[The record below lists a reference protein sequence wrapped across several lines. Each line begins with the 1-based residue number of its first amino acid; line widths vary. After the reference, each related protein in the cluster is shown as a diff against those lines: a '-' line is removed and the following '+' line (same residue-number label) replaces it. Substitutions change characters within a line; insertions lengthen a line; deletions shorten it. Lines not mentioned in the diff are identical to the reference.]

1 MAGLPGRN
9 DYSVDITPEDDGK
22 EVLVGGWVEDVRNL
36 GGIAFIRLRRGTGW
50 LQVTVIKKMDKDMFK
65 EITSVT
71 RESVISVNGV
81 VQASDQAKLGFEVL
95 ARGFTLI
102 SAAETP
108 LPLGVADMV
117 ESDLDTRLDNRFLDL
132 RSGDPAWIFRVKAAV
147 IQGMR
152 RSLIDDGFVEITT
165 PKIVATATEGGTEL
179 FRVDYFG
186 RDAYLNQS
194 PQLYKQILMASGLDR
209 VFEFGPAF
217 RAETHDTT
225 RHINEFLS
233 VDVEMSFATDSD
245 AMDVLE
251 AALVGG
257 IESANTVDPDR
268 QIEAPGTFERITY
281 DRAIEVIA
289 DGGTEVPWGED
300 LGSDALRILAD
311 TYPGYYFIVNWPLE
325 SKPFYVQ
332 PDGKYGLGFDLMK
345 GHIELAS
352 GAQRVHD
359 HDLLVERLVALGLDP
374 DGFGFYL
381 NAFRYGMPPHAGWG
395 LGLERVIQVLVGAE
409 NVREGILF
417 PRDMKRLEP

>member
-1 MAGLPGRN
+1 MSGLPGRN
-9 DYSVDITPEDDGK
+9 DYSVDITPDDDGK
-22 EVLVGGWVEDVRNL
+22 EVLVGGWVEDIRNL

-50 LQVTVIKKMDKDMFK
+50 LQVTVIKKMDEEMFR
-65 EITSVT
+65 EITTVT
-71 RESVISVNGV
+71 RESVISVNGT

-95 ARGFTLI
+95 ASGFTLI

-152 RSLIDDGFVEITT
+152 QSLIDDGFVEITT

-233 VDVEMSFATDSD
+233 VDVELSFATDSD

-251 AALVGG
+251 AALVAG
-257 IESANTVDPDR
+257 IGSANTVDPDR

-289 DGGTEVPWGED
+289 DGGMEVPWGED

-374 DGFGFYL
+374 EGFGFYL
-381 NAFRYGMPPHAGWG
+381 KAFRYGMPPHAGWG

>member
-9 DYSVDITPEDDGK
+9 DYSVDITPDDDGK
-22 EVLVGGWVEDVRNL
+22 EVLVGGWVEDIRNL

-50 LQVTVIKKMDKDMFK
+50 LQVTVIKKEDRDLFGG
-65 EITSVT
+65 ITSVT

-152 RSLIDDGFVEITT
+152 QSLIDDGFVEITT

-179 FRVDYFG
+179 FSVDYFG

-251 AALVGG
+251 AALVAG
-257 IESANTVDPDR
+257 IDSANTVDPDR
-268 QIEAPGTFERITY
+268 QIEAPGAFERITY
-281 DRAIEVIA
+281 DSAVEVIA
-289 DGGTEVPWGED
+289 DGGMEVPWGED

-345 GHIELAS
+345 GHTELAS

-381 NAFRYGMPPHAGWG
+381 KAFRYGMPPHAGWG

-409 NVREGILF
+409 NVREAILF

>member
-1 MAGLPGRN
+1 MG
-9 DYSVDITPEDDGK
+9 
-22 EVLVGGWVEDVRNL
+22 
-36 GGIAFIRLRRGTGW
+36 
-50 LQVTVIKKMDKDMFK
+50 FK
-65 EITSVT
+65 I
-71 RESVISVNGV
+71 
-81 VQASDQAKLGFEVL
+81 L
-95 ARGFTLI
+95 

-132 RSGDPAWIFRVKAAV
+132 RSGDPAWVFRVKAAV

-152 RSLIDDGFVEITT
+152 QSLIDDGFVEITT

-179 FRVDYFG
+179 FSVDYFG

-233 VDVEMSFATDSD
+233 VDVEMAFANDSD
-245 AMDVLE
+245 AMDVAE
-251 AALVGG
+251 AAIVGG
-257 IESANTVDPDR
+257 IRSANTVDPER
-268 QIEAPGTFERITY
+268 QIELPGKFGRITY
-281 DRAIEVIA
+281 DHAVEVIA

-300 LGSDALRILAD
+300 LGSDALRVLAEE
-311 TYPGYYFIVNWPLE
+311 YPGYYFIVNWPLE

-332 PDGKYGLGFDLMK
+332 PDGKYGLGFDLMM

-359 HDLLVERLVALGLDP
+359 HDLLVERLEALGLDP
-374 DGFGFYL
+374 EGFEFYL
-381 NAFRYGMPPHAGWG
+381 KAFRYGMPPHAGWG
-395 LGLERVIQVLVGAE
+395 LGLERMIQVLVGAE
-409 NVREGILF
+409 NVREAILF

>member
-1 MAGLPGRN
+1 MSGLPGRN
-9 DYSVDITPEDDGK
+9 DYSVDITPDDDGK
-22 EVLVGGWVEDVRNL
+22 EVLVGGWVEDIRNL

-50 LQVTVIKKMDKDMFK
+50 MQVTVIKKEDTDLFR

-95 ARGFTLI
+95 ARGFTLM

-132 RSGDPAWIFRVKAAV
+132 RSGEPAWIFRVKAAV

-152 RSLIDDGFVEITT
+152 QSLIDDGFVEITT

-217 RAETHDTT
+217 RAEAHDTT

-233 VDVEMSFATDSD
+233 VDVELSFATDSD

-251 AALVGG
+251 AALVRG
-257 IESANTVDPDR
+257 IGYANTVDPDR

-281 DRAIEVIA
+281 DHAVEVIA
-289 DGGTEVPWGED
+289 DGGMEVPWGED
-300 LGSDALRILAD
+300 LGSDALRVLAD

-325 SKPFYVQ
+325 CKPFYVQ
-332 PDGKYGLGFDLMK
+332 PDGRYGLGFDLMK

-359 HDLLVERLVALGLDP
+359 HDLLVERLKALGLDP
-374 DGFGFYL
+374 EGFGFYL
-381 NAFRYGMPPHAGWG
+381 KAFRYGMPPHAGWG

>member
-1 MAGLPGRN
+1 MSELAGRN
-9 DYSVDITPEDDGK
+9 DYSVDITPDDDGK
-22 EVLVGGWVEDVRNL
+22 EVLVGGWVEDIRNL
-36 GGIAFIRLRRGTGW
+36 GGIAFIRLRRGAGW
-50 LQVTVIKKMDKDMFK
+50 MQITVIKKMDKELFK

-95 ARGFTLI
+95 ANGFTLI

-132 RSGDPAWIFRVKAAV
+132 RAGDPAWIFRVKAAV

-152 RSLIDDGFVEITT
+152 QSLIDDGFVEITT

-179 FRVDYFG
+179 FHVDYFG
-186 RDAYLNQS
+186 RDAFLNQS

-217 RAETHDTT
+217 RAESHDTT

-233 VDVEMSFATDSD
+233 VDVEMAFATGSD

-251 AALVGG
+251 TAVVGG
-257 IESANTVDPDR
+257 IRSANAVDPER

-281 DRAIEVIA
+281 DHAIEVIA
-289 DGGTEVPWGED
+289 EGGMEVPWGED
-300 LGSDALRILAD
+300 LGADALRVLAER
-311 TYPGYYFIVNWPLE
+311 YPGYYFIVNWPLE

-345 GHIELAS
+345 GHMELAS

-359 HDLLVERLVALGLDP
+359 HDLLVERLKTLDLDP
-374 DGFGFYL
+374 EGFEFYL
-381 NAFRYGMPPHAGWG
+381 KAFRYGMPPHAGWG
-395 LGLERVIQVLVGAE
+395 LGLERVIQALVGAE
-409 NVREGILF
+409 NVREAILF